1 MLTYPYWEQSL
12 TFKTLMPRKGLEK
25 GWFLRKKTAH
35 YLQIVKPV
43 SLLKNFGRQTG
54 IFFEERGKI
63 VFAAEFEFFGNA
75 SHAVIGTPEQV

>member
-1 MLTYPYWEQSL
+1 
-12 TFKTLMPRKGLEK
+12 MPRKGLEK
-25 GWFLRKKTAH
+25 GCFLRKKAAL

-63 VFAAEFEFFGNA
+63 VFAAEF
-75 SHAVIGTPEQV
+75 